1 MVKIYAEDVSN
12 LENDYFFDDE
22 KVIIVNK
29 YGETERVYGY
39 LEAIYEEKDYYYIFT
54 TKKNCHIMRKDS
66 FQKGNEEEFHEFI
79 KEKMG
84 KNYKK
89 RCHRKKI
96 ARKNNIE
103 EKEEKK
109 TAKLKKNSQIKNNN
123 LNKKIKS
130 KK

>member
-1 MVKIYAEDVSN
+1 MK
-12 LENDYFFDDE
+12 
-22 KVIIVNK
+22 
-29 YGETERVYGY
+29 
-39 LEAIYEEKDYYYIFT
+39 
-54 TKKNCHIMRKDS
+54 KDS
-66 FQKGNEEEFHEFI
+66 FKKGEEEDFHKFI